1 MRESRVSKM
10 LAVVV
15 VTPVLAVTLAVL
27 VFAAR
32 ELRGETLLSDGGV
45 RNVAEATGSGQ
56 ASEVLRFLRAGQDPN
71 QVWTVR
77 RDIISSTITEVTAL
91 EAAVWSRHVQ
101 LMELLDR
108 EGAIADEG
116 RRRHLACLAND
127 LVPPVEDIVKYLA
140 PDGPAGCEPGAA
152 LAVVTARSG
161 PS

>member
-15 VTPVLAVTLAVL
+15 ITPVLAATLAVL

-32 ELRGETLLSDGGV
+32 EMRGETMLSDGAV

-101 LMELLDR
+101 LIELLDR
-108 EGAIADEG
+108 EGAIADEAH
-116 RRRHLACLAND
+116 RRELACLAND

-140 PDGPAGCEPGAA
+140 PDGTAGCEPGAA
-152 LAVVTARSG
+152 LAAVVARSG

>member
-1 MRESRVSKM
+1 MTESPVSKM
-10 LAVVV
+10 LAVIVM
-15 VTPVLAVTLAVL
+15 TPVLVATLAVL

-32 ELRGETLLSDGGV
+32 ELRGDTLLSDGAV

-71 QVWTVR
+71 RVWTVR

-101 LMELLDR
+101 LIELLDR
-108 EGAIADEG
+108 EGAIAGDA
-116 RRRHLACLAND
+116 RRHQLACLAND

-140 PDGPAGCEPGAA
+140 PDGTARCEPGAA
-152 LAVVTARSG
+152 LAVVVARSG